1 MQAISIDNALYAE
14 ACFYAERKGM
24 SITELVEKYLKRVLR
39 PRTNSAEKEK
49 LLAQIDHAL
58 KDFKL
63 IEEGKLKTRPAE
75 DLLNEL

>member
-1 MQAISIDNALYAE
+1 MQAISINNALYSDALI
-14 ACFYAERKGM
+14 YAEQRGM
-24 SITELVEKYLKRVLR
+24 SISELVEKYLRRLLRVQKK
-39 PRTNSAEKEK
+39 SAEKEM

-75 DLLNEL
+75 ELLNEL

>member
-1 MQAISIDNALYAE
+1 MQAIPINNALYSDALT
-14 ACFYAERKGM
+14 YAEQRGM
-24 SITELVEKYLKRVLR
+24 SISELVEKCLRRVLR
-39 PRTNSAEKEK
+39 VREKSAEKEK

-75 DLLNEL
+75 ELLNEL